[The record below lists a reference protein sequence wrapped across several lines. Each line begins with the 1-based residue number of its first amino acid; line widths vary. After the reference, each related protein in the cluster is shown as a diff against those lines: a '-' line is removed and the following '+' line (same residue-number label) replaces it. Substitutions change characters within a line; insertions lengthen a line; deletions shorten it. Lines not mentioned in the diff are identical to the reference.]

1 MSERE
6 PITNQPRNQYGLNP
20 LEAADE
26 VHETQTKVRKK
37 MSNMPSTIQP
47 RIENALEFNFE
58 AIPQL

>member
-26 VHETQTKVRKK
+26 VHETQTKVTRKK
-37 MSNMPSTIQP
+37 NYST
-47 RIENALEFNFE
+47 LYTF
-58 AIPQL
+58 